1 MCELTRAVFSSVLL
15 EAAAT
20 QLSEAEAAAPAL
32 RSQVRD
38 SRSHPAPRSQ
48 VGKWLEG
55 QHMCLSSGCHWER
68 YLQGQG
74 DDKITLCSSQKW
86 CFYLPLP
93 LPEVSHL
100 LRKIQ
105 IMTPFLVT
113 YEAQFTTE
121 TSSVSFGFLPNSVSA
136 QHRKET
142 NAQEQQFL
150 LTQQMS
156 CGPGFAPQLHIS
168 VWLGMMYTRA
178 CSLETNGH

>member
-32 RSQVRD
+32 RSPVRD
-38 SRSHPAPRSQ
+38 SRSHPAPQSQ

-74 DDKITLCSSQKW
+74 DDNITLCSSQKW
-86 CFYLPLP
+86 CFYLSLP
-93 LPEVSHL
+93 LPEVSQL

-105 IMTPFLVT
+105 IVPLSLVT

-121 TSSVSFGFLPNSVSA
+121 ASSVSFVFLPNSVSA
-136 QHRKET
+136 QHHKES
-142 NAQEQQFL
+142 NAQEQQLL
-150 LTQQMS
+150 LTQQMPR
-156 CGPGFAPQLHIS
+156 GPGFTP
-168 VWLGMMYTRA
+168 R
-178 CSLETNGH
+178 

>member
-38 SRSHPAPRSQ
+38 SQRHPAPRSQ

-55 QHMCLSSGCHWER
+55 QHMCLSSGCRWER

-74 DDKITLCSSQKW
+74 DDKITLCSSQNW

-105 IMTPFLVT
+105 TVLLSLVT
-113 YEAQFTTE
+113 YQAQFTTE
-121 TSSVSFGFLPNSVSA
+121 ASSVSFVFLPNSVSA

-150 LTQQMS
+150 LTQQMPR
-156 CGPGFAPQLHIS
+156 GPGFAP
-168 VWLGMMYTRA
+168 R
-178 CSLETNGH
+178 